1 MSSSPSNKVTSSTP
15 SALTKTEIEQ
25 QDDPRLQRRQLAIR
39 AGVIA
44 AVITFSLLILLNA
57 DKLRQLGNYGYVGV
71 FLLSFLTNATIVV
84 PVPSWLIP
92 IIAGTSLNPF
102 VVGLVVGTG
111 ESLGELTGFAAGA
124 SGRIIVEDRER
135 YQWLSGLANRYGL
148 WLFIVLGFIPNPFFD
163 LAGIMAGA
171 LKIPLIS
178 FLAATWTGKTARA
191 MLLAYGGYRVF
202 GEWLGL

>member
-1 MSSSPSNKVTSSTP
+1 MSFSPSDKATP
-15 SALTKTEIEQ
+15 SKPSSLTKTETEPEV
-25 QDDPRLQRRQLAIR
+25 DHTLQRRQLVIR

-44 AVITFSLLILLNA
+44 AVITFSVLILLNA

-84 PVPSWLIP
+84 PVPSWIIP
-92 IIAGTSLNPF
+92 IVAGTTLNPLI
-102 VVGLVVGTG
+102 VGLVVGTG

-124 SGRIIVEDRER
+124 SGRIVVQDRER

-148 WLFIVLGFIPNPFFD
+148 LLFVVLGFIPNPFFD

-171 LKIPLIS
+171 LKIPVLK
-178 FLAATWTGKTARA
+178 FLVATWIGKTSRA
-191 MLLAYGGYRVF
+191 ILLAYGGYRIF
-202 GEWLGL
+202 GQWLGL